1 MNFNDFEYKRPDI
14 EQVTKEIEQLTNKL
28 EDAKNYNEF
37 KSAFH
42 EFEKLMQHID
52 TLATLCSIRNSIN
65 TVDKFYEEEKAF
77 WNQSYPQ
84 IAKYTTEFS
93 KKVLNS
99 KFVDNLKN
107 DIAHTYFKMEENS
120 IRAFDESIME
130 ELVKESNLSTEYSKL
145 IAGAKIMFEGEERT
159 LAQMTPFATNPDR
172 DIRRRATEATSKFFL
187 DNEEKFDRIYDEL
200 VKVRTTIAKK
210 LGFKNFTE
218 LAYVRMNRLDYN
230 EEMVEKYRKEIIKYV
245 LPIVKKIYDAQAAR
259 IKIDDMKHYDLNL
272 KFIDGNATPIG
283 TPDEILEAGREM
295 YHEISP
301 ETKEFIDI
309 MIDGNLMDVL
319 AKPGKSA
326 GGYMTFLPDYG
337 VPFIFSNFNGTSGD
351 VDVLTHEAGHAFQ
364 GYQSREINNTQS
376 ASVHMPTMESC
387 EIHSMSMEFLT
398 WPYMEKF
405 FGDAADKYRFS
416 HICSGLEF
424 LPYGVEV
431 DHFQHEV
438 YNNPDMTPAQRK
450 ELWAKLDKIY
460 RPYHNFEGNEL
471 LEKGGWW
478 YRQGHIFAS
487 PFYYIDYTLAQ
498 VCAYQFWKR
507 SHVDKDPETW
517 NDYLAICKCGGTKS
531 FTEIVELANL
541 KNPFEEGALK
551 YTMKAIEDYID
562 EHSKEFE

>member
-1 MNFNDFEYKRPDI
+1 MDFNKFEYKRPDI
-14 EQVTKEIEQLTNKL
+14 EKVNLEIENITKNL
-28 EDAKNYNEF
+28 ENANSYEEF
-37 KSAFH
+37 RTAFH
-42 EFEKLMQHID
+42 EFEKITQHVS
-52 TLATLCSIRNSIN
+52 TLATLCSIRNSID

-77 WNQSYPQ
+77 WNQASPKL
-84 IAKYTTEFS
+84 AKYMTDFD
-93 KKVLNS
+93 KKVLES
-99 KFVDNLKN
+99 KFVDELKKE
-107 DIAHTYFKMEENS
+107 IAHTYFKLSENS
-120 IRAFDESIME
+120 IRAFDESIMDD
-130 ELVKESNLSTEYSKL
+130 LIKENTLSTEYSKL
-145 IAGAKIMFEGEERT
+145 IASAKIMFDGEERT
-159 LAQMTPFATNPDR
+159 LAQMSPFSSNPDR
-172 DIRRRATEATSKFFL
+172 EIRRRATEATSKFFL
-187 DNEEKFDRIYDEL
+187 DNEAEFDRIYDEL

-210 LGFKNFTE
+210 LGFNNFTE

-230 EEMVEKYRKEIIKYV
+230 QDMVAKYREEILKYV
-245 LPIVKKIYDAQAAR
+245 LPVVKKIYEAQARR

-295 YHEISP
+295 YHELSP
-301 ETKEFIDI
+301 ETSEFIDI

-319 AKPGKSA
+319 AKPGKRA

-364 GYQSREINNTQS
+364 GYQSREILSSQS
-376 ASVHMPTMESC
+376 EKIHMPTMESC
-387 EIHSMSMEFLT
+387 EIHSMSMEFLA

-416 HICSGLEF
+416 HICAGLEF

-438 YNNPDMTPAQRK
+438 YNNPDMTPDERK
-450 ELWAKLDKIY
+450 ALWAKLDKIY

-507 SHVDKDPETW
+507 SHIDKDPNTW

-531 FTEIVELANL
+531 FTEIVKLANL

-551 YTMKAIEDYID
+551 DTMSAIETYID
-562 EHSKEFE
+562 SHSKNFE